1 LGDDDILRVVDRI
14 DALAVFLATT
24 DGGNLLTAFRRAGNI
39 LNAEARKG
47 PLPDGSPGRP
57 SAPAEEAALFDALH
71 AGRPEIEKALASEA
85 FAAALETMSRLR
97 PPVDAFFD
105 AVLVNS
111 PVPAERENRLRLLNE
126 VRDVM
131 GQVADFALVSG

>member
-1 LGDDDILRVVDRI
+1 LGDDDILRVVSRI
-14 DALAVFLATT
+14 DALAAFLSAD
-24 DGGNLLTAFRRAGNI
+24 DGDNLLSAFRRAGNI

-47 PLPDGSPGRP
+47 PLPEGSPGRP
-57 SAPAEEAALFDALH
+57 SAPAEETALFDALH
-71 AGRPEIEKALASEA
+71 AVRPEIEEALARED
-85 FAAALETMSRLR
+85 FAAALEAMSRLR

-126 VRDVM
+126 VRAVM